1 MSASNHTITF
11 AKESSG
17 TAGAGSL
24 KSFIG
29 THVTCSVCRASV
41 PVTTGD
47 VDAYTQAH
55 GQPQPTAVYRPTV
68 VHGTGP

>member
-1 MSASNHTITF
+1 MSDSNHTITF
-11 AKESSG
+11 TKVSSG
-17 TAGAGSL
+17 TAGARSL

-29 THVTCSVCRASV
+29 THATCPECSASV

-47 VDAYTQAH
+47 VDAYTQNH
-55 GQPQPTAVYRPTV
+55 GQPQPTAVFRVTV

>member
-1 MSASNHTITF
+1 MSDSNHTITF
-11 AKESSG
+11 TKVSSG

-24 KSFIG
+24 KSLIG
-29 THVTCSVCRASV
+29 TNMTCPKCSASV

-47 VDAYTQAH
+47 VDAYTQTH